1 MNEVIYY
8 NYSFVKKKIINEE
21 KIEKAL
27 WFCMVNEDSEEYI
40 LKTNQAHDKIYRII
54 LGNKEEAANFINK
67 NLKLKKFP
75 LSSKDIEKYSTK
87 FITNDF
93 KSKESDI
100 IYKKKG
106 EDIFFLIE
114 HQSSVDYSMAYRL
127 LNYSIEIIRSAI
139 DEKKLGNKDYKIPV
153 VYPIVLYTGEKK
165 WNAKKYLQENQLKL
179 KECKNIGITN
189 YAITDI
195 SKCGEKDL
203 MEEKSFL
210 SKILLLDKSRTNESI
225 NQNLNKIIKIE
236 MTNEEKTVL
245 KQVIYYTL
253 AKKIGEDVAKKYI
266 EKLEYKEEEKMSV
279 FEEYL
284 EKIIDEGLEKGMQQG
299 MKQGMKQGIKEG
311 IEKGKKENTYNIVIE
326 MIKNN
331 IDEAKIKL
339 ITKISEKE
347 FQNIKANMIKNN
359 IKNNCIKTTN

>member
-1 MNEVIYY
+1 MNEIIYY
-8 NYSFVKKKIINEE
+8 NYSLVKKKLINEE
-21 KIEKAL
+21 KIEKSVL
-27 WFCMVNEDSEEYI
+27 FCMVNEDSEEYG
-40 LKTNQAHDKIYRII
+40 LKADQPHDKIYRII

-75 LSSKDIEKYSTK
+75 LCAKDIEKYSTK
-87 FITNDF
+87 FITSDF

-114 HQSSVDYSMAYRL
+114 HQSTIDYSMAYRL
-127 LNYSIEIIRSAI
+127 LIYSVEIIRSAI
-139 DEKKLGNKDYKIPV
+139 HEKRLGNKDYKIPV

-165 WNAKKYLQENQLKL
+165 WNAKKYLKEGQLKL
-179 KECKNIGITN
+179 KECKNIGIAN

-195 SKCGEKDL
+195 SECDEKDL
-203 MEEKSFL
+203 IEEKSFL
-210 SKILLLDKSRTNESI
+210 SKILLLDKSRTNKSI
-225 NQNLNKIIKIE
+225 DENLNKIIQIE

-253 AKKIGEDVAKKYI
+253 TKKIGEDVAKKYI

-284 EKIIDEGLEKGMQQG
+284 EKIIDEGLEKGM
-299 MKQGMKQGIKEG
+299 KQGMKEG
-311 IEKGKKENTYNIVIE
+311 IEKGKKESTYGIVIE

-359 IKNNCIKTTN
+359 L